1 RRHGPRG
8 SALAVPGDLAGLRR
22 LRQRLRAADR
32 LRGCGTRVA
41 GGRDHGRRGAQRRYG
56 RGPGALGAA
65 LVGPRQP
72 PHPPRGRPRGGRAV
86 TVREIDLT
94 PRRLPGWLER
104 FRTEHEAVWS
114 LAGG

>member
-1 RRHGPRG
+1 
-8 SALAVPGDLAGLRR
+8 
-22 LRQRLRAADR
+22 
-32 LRGCGTRVA
+32 
-41 GGRDHGRRGAQRRYG
+41 G

-114 LAGG
+114 LAGGALELAGAGGASARLRGWVPLAHDPPGAPHEPVVRPEIGRAHV